1 MLEDSVLCFCEVSLS
16 SCPHYK
22 VLWEAK
28 GTVSFPCGRT
38 SMAKPLSLSCFHYEH
53 GYISFNK
60 YSSPLNNFCSI
71 IQAFQACLLLKFS
84 LPVYQPPQHIPRP
97 CHHVNLWFF
106 LCRYPYWFIKQ
117 RYATCW
123 KEKWHLSNTK
133 PYEMPAEFHFS
144 PSKYPIIFQNSSFQ
158 NSNLFPL
165 ILKV

>member
-84 LPVYQPPQHIPRP
+84 LPVYQPPPTYSQALPP
-97 CHHVNLWFF
+97 CKPVIF

-123 KEKWHLSNTK
+123 KEKWHLSNTE